1 MTFQLC
7 CASKT
12 TSPHHQL
19 LNDLREILGEAR
31 DFNVLHQVRGV
42 LYFADEHFFQ
52 CLEGEQSVLL
62 HLLEKLYKDPRHHQ
76 IKLFR
81 ALQVERGYFSQWS
94 MKYVRRNSKIQ
105 QFFEHKGFLRFQ
117 PLNLDKQDIPNL
129 LKLLYEIE
137 QFVYI
142 VDDFV

>member
-7 CASKT
+7 YASKT
-12 TSPHHQL
+12 TSPHHQV

-31 DFNVLHQVRGV
+31 DFNILHQLQGV

-52 CLEGEQSVLL
+52 CLEGDESVILR
-62 HLLEKLYKDPRHHQ
+62 LLEKLYKDPRHHH

-81 ALQVERGYFSQWS
+81 ALEIERGHFSQWS

-129 LKLLYEIE
+129 LKILYEIE
-137 QFVYI
+137 QPEDI
-142 VDDFV
+142 V